1 MTQIDFYSLP
11 DKDPEARFILTC
23 RLLEKSLSKK
33 HRVLIQVNDKD
44 DAEQLSKKIW
54 GFRPESFL
62 AHGFLN
68 EHPQNQIEI
77 GWTKDHGSQQ
87 DILIQLSSDI
97 PEFFSRFNRVIA
109 ITCDV
114 PDIIEKSRQHFRF
127 YKERGYPLSHHKLRS
142 LL

>member
-11 DKDPEARFILTC
+11 DTDPEARIILTC
-23 RLLEKSLSKK
+23 RLLEKSLAKK

-44 DAEQLSKKIW
+44 DAEQLSEKIW

-68 EHPQNQIEI
+68 EHPKNQIEI
-77 GWTKDHGSQQ
+77 GWTNDHGSQS
-87 DILIQLSSDI
+87 DILIQLSDEI
-97 PEFFSRFNRVIA
+97 PEFFSRFNRVIE
-109 ITCDV
+109 ITCNT
-114 PDIIEKSRQHFRF
+114 PAIITPTRLHFRF
-127 YKERGYPLSHHKLRS
+127 YKERGYPLKHHKLNA